1 MARRGLGKGLRAY
14 FPDYQEENSHPELER
29 EASEQEDGHGEE
41 DHAVDR
47 KTKLEEMDMVLPGS
61 GRKAKAG
68 SDKKKTKKT
77 GAEKGKEAGTDKK
90 EEGGREQLLN
100 ISQEQEP
107 TITADMDF
115 SSAVAQFEKNLLE
128 TTLKTS
134 GNLREAGKK
143 LNINA
148 STISRKIKQYNID
161 YPNKKE

>member
-68 SDKKKTKKT
+68 SDKKKTKKRELRRAKRQERIKRKRA
-77 GAEKGKEAGTDKK
+77 AE
-90 EEGGREQLLN
+90 
-100 ISQEQEP
+100 
-107 TITADMDF
+107 
-115 SSAVAQFEKNLLE
+115 SS
-128 TTLKTS
+128 S
-134 GNLREAGKK
+134 
-143 LNINA
+143 
-148 STISRKIKQYNID
+148 
-161 YPNKKE
+161 